1 MVENYSC
8 SENIFSD
15 TLYRHTPVKKKILEA
30 NHVRYNTKTLGKVI
44 MKRSNLQT
52 KCSKTRTPKP
62 LKKNARNRKTIA
74 IDCTKR
80 NTKLSSVI

>member
-1 MVENYSC
+1 MFRKHFFGYIILTYT
-8 SENIFSD
+8 SEE
-15 TLYRHTPVKKKILEA
+15 KILGA

-62 LKKNARNRKTIA
+62 LKKKCKKQKNYCNR
-74 IDCTKR
+74 
-80 NTKLSSVI
+80 LY